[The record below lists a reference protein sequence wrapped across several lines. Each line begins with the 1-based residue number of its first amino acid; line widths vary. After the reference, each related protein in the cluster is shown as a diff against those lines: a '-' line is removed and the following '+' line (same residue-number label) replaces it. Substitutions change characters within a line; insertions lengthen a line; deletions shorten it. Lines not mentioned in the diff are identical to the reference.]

1 MKHLI
6 KAVLLGFVMSLAVSS
21 AFAYENDLDT
31 AISKAKANGKMLFV
45 MFGREA
51 CGNCQHLKKMIKS
64 GAVDLK
70 VNKYVIADINCDNK
84 KQSAVFYKRFS
95 VSGNMLPFVVIAK
108 PDGTMIT
115 SRTGYGEAA
124 EYNNMIKGAK

>member
-6 KAVLLGFVMSLAVSS
+6 KAVLLGFVMSLAVSA

-51 CGNCQHLKKMIKS
+51 CGNCQHLKKMIRS

-84 KQSAVFYKRFS
+84 KQSAAFYKRFS
-95 VSGNMLPFVVIAK
+95 VSGDMLPCVVIAK

-124 EYNNMIKGAK
+124 EYNRMIKGAK